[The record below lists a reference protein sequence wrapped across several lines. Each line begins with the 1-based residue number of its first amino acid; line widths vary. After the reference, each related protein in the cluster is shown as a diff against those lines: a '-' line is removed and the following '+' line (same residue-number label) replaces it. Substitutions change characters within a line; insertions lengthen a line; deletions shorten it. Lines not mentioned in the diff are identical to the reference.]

1 MSGCVTLFKFPI
13 WRHLK
18 HIYFHCFG
26 NSCSVVLYKLFK
38 LLNFILI
45 ENFCWVYMHF
55 VSLFPCSS
63 KTFLFFS
70 KDFLI
75 TKSKALPRFPWRVLW
90 LITKKTSVAS
100 FECIVSTYPVLHSFF
115 WNKTFMNKLL
125 YLNFFEFLVV
135 FSQIWQHYFFTDSRC
150 SIINLGIIIWIS

>member
-1 MSGCVTLFKFPI
+1 MKYTENLTLSHDSFLAEFLSDCVILFKFHI
-13 WRHLK
+13 WHHLK

-26 NSCSVVLYKLFK
+26 NSCRVVLYKLFK

-45 ENFCWVYMHF
+45 ENFCWFYMHC

-63 KTFLFFS
+63 KTFSFFS

-75 TKSKALPRFPWRVLW
+75 TKSKALPRFPWGVLW

-100 FECIVSTYPVLHSFF
+100 FEYIVSTYRVLHSFF
-115 WNKTFMNKLL
+115 EIRHLWT
-125 YLNFFEFLVV
+125 
-135 FSQIWQHYFFTDSRC
+135 SCCT
-150 SIINLGIIIWIS
+150 